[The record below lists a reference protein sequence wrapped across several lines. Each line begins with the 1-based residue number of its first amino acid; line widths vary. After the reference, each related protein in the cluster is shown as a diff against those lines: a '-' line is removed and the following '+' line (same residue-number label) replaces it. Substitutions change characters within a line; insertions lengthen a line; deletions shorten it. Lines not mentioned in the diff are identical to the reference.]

1 MFLAAET
8 ARRYDPEFAAFYDRL
23 TKRGLHHYQAECALA
38 NKMAGRVY
46 ALLNRMQRAEDS
58 CYRSTVESEQ
68 PIELLRPAEVVYKLR
83 DLERNVIDKKVAR
96 EFIVEKFPSISQK
109 RKEEKARK
117 NTEKSGKNKDTEIK
131 NRGKK
136 TNKSKESTG
145 SQQSLPDQPR
155 QFPALM
161 TGNSS
166 MRSGKTLP
174 AGSILDDMLSKLA
187 VQVQL
192 NSSRQEDEALDEL
205 ASE

>member
-1 MFLAAET
+1 MTTETGMSSYFLSRVKAVWFNLRYRNKDNRNKK
-8 ARRYDPEFAAFYDRL
+8 ARNIK
-23 TKRGLHHYQAECALA
+23 KRVVPPILGKNVNQYT
-38 NKMAGRVY
+38 
-46 ALLNRMQRAEDS
+46 LNQYSVNRN
-58 CYRSTVESEQ
+58 TVEHKTLKSEK
-68 PIELLRPAEVVYKLR
+68 IGSSM
-83 DLERNVIDKKVAR
+83 ERG
-96 EFIVEKFPSISQK
+96 EGEGVERQ